1 MTHNQ
6 HLFYIARLVLETCTP
21 LSIATGRT
29 DGLADNLIVRD
40 ANGLPAIPGSSLAG
54 VLRHAYQRFYD
65 KDGTDTNTNQLFGS
79 GKDENE
85 TGNPSFVHIS
95 WGCLH
100 DCNDKPIEDL
110 LDTVDS
116 RWKDDEILT
125 NALQPLPVR
134 RDHVKLNHRGVSD
147 AEKQGKFERTS
158 LTTGHR
164 FSVELS
170 LWSSEENDQR
180 WTNLLDLLQ
189 RPNFRLGGGT
199 RRGLGKLKIVRCSQ
213 GQFNLTT
220 EDQFNQ
226 FRALTQSLAD
236 TTQLTEL
243 STSEPQAQIT
253 VQLTPLD
260 GYGYRFG
267 GGVEPLIKDSQANL
281 LAVTEQCVEWEND
294 KQNDKGRIAP
304 TKKLLIPAS
313 GVKGA
318 LSHRI
323 AYHYNALTNTFADDE
338 QIQQQLAD
346 YVGENNEA
354 IKALFGYV
362 IEKEKDENDSAQ
374 LENDKESAQMGCL
387 IFDDVYLERTNQLQV
402 IEYPHNGVDRFTG
415 GVREGVL
422 FSEEVVTSQQSF
434 SVNIAIVLPSNNNQ
448 TWNLLKE
455 HGKDNKVWEA
465 LQRALNDLVEG
476 RLALGAGGGRGH
488 GYFKGKWTTDNEW
501 LSLNNIPLSPSKKKA
516 TPATLPNRTA
526 KNPVTV
532 QTAPVVAKPE
542 KPNSLASYNNN
553 SRYQQ
558 MFYRRP
564 CHQQKSQY
572 L

>member
-21 LSIATGRT
+21 LSIASGRT

-40 ANGLPAIPGSSLAG
+40 ANNLPAIPGSSLAG

-100 DCNDKPIEDL
+100 DSNDKPIEDL
-110 LDTVDS
+110 LDTLDS
-116 RWKDDEILT
+116 RCENDEILT

-170 LWSSEENDQR
+170 LWSNEENDQR
-180 WTNLLDLLQ
+180 WKNLLDLLQ

-213 GQFNLTT
+213 GQFNLTN
-220 EDQFNQ
+220 EEQFNQ

-243 STSEPQAQIT
+243 STIEPQAQIT

-267 GGVEPLIKDSQANL
+267 GGVEPLIKDSKANL
-281 LAVTEQCVEWEND
+281 LAVTEHCVEW
-294 KQNDKGRIAP
+294 QNGTGRLAP
-304 TKKLLIPAS
+304 TKKLVIPAS

-323 AYHYNALTNTFADDE
+323 AYHYNALTDTFADDK
-338 QIQQQLAD
+338 QVQQELAD

-362 IEKEKDENDSAQ
+362 LEKTE
-374 LENDKESAQMGCL
+374 ENDKEIAQMGCL
-387 IFDDVYLERTNQLQV
+387 IFDDVYLERANQLQV

-422 FSEEVVTSQQSF
+422 FSEEVVTSQQPF
-434 SVNIAIVLPSNNNQ
+434 FVNIAIVLPSNNNQ
-448 TWNLLKE
+448 TWNILKE
-455 HGKDNKVWEA
+455 HGKDNNVWKA

-488 GYFKGKWTTDNEW
+488 GYFKGEWTADNEW
-501 LSLNNIPLSPSKKKA
+501 LSLNNIQLSPSKKKA
-516 TPATLPNRTA
+516 TPATSPNRTA
-526 KNPVTV
+526 KNSVTV
-532 QTAPVVAKPE
+532 QTAPVVAKSE
-542 KPNSLASYNNN
+542 KPNSLASYNHN
-553 SRYQQ
+553 SRYQHL
-558 MFYRRP
+558 FYRP
-564 CHQQKSQY
+564 CHQQKPQY